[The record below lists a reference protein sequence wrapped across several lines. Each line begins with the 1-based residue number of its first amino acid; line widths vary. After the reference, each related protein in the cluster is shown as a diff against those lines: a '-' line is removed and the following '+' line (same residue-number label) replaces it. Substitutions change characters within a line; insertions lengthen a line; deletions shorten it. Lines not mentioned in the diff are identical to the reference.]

1 MVDKIGGLGFLDN
14 FHCEKTKFL
23 LFAFITGFVILG
35 YGLFTNKFIPEIT
48 INNEP
53 ISYFLIAGILVIA
66 GYLGVIYYKVMNGKK
81 LDAEG
86 ILFFWK
92 DE

>member
-1 MVDKIGGLGFLDN
+1 MTIRGLGFLED

-23 LFAFITGFVILG
+23 LFAFIAGFIILA
-35 YGLFTNKFIPEIT
+35 YGLVTYNFSPEIT

-53 ISYFLIAGILVIA
+53 ISYLLISGVLIIA
-66 GYLGVIYYKVMNGKK
+66 GYLGVIYYKVMNSKS
-81 LDAEG
+81 LDAKG
-86 ILFFWK
+86 ILFFWN